1 MRVLAVLTLVRPLQ
15 IIESIVEG
23 GQFPPFDRNSFSSLS
38 VLPKW
43 RFFPFVIGAY
53 IFFERLRVVFLR
65 YHSIKLKEL
74 LKGNVLPV
82 VDKHLLSLGNWPYC
96 IYLFIHAA
104 ELNLALGI
112 GAVVEE
118 V

>member
-23 GQFPPFDRNSFSSLS
+23 GQFSPFDRNSFSSSLS
-38 VLPKW
+38 VFPKW

-53 IFFERLRVVFLR
+53 IFFERLRVVLLR

-74 LKGNVLPV
+74 LKGNILPV
-82 VDKHLLSLGNWPYC
+82 VDKHLLTLGN
-96 IYLFIHAA
+96 
-104 ELNLALGI
+104 
-112 GAVVEE
+112 
-118 V
+118 